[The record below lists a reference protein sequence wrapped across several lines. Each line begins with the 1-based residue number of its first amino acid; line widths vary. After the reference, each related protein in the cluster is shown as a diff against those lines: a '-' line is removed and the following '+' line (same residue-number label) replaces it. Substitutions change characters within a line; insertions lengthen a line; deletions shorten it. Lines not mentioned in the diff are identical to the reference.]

1 MNKRLNIALVGQA
14 NVGKS
19 VVFNYLTGLHQHVGN
34 WPGKTVEKAEG
45 TLFYK
50 GYEIN
55 IIDLPGIYSL
65 TTYSIEELIAREYI
79 ALQKPDF
86 IISVIDGTN
95 LERNLLFVLQ
105 ILELEQSTIIAL
117 NFTNL
122 FQEKGI
128 EINVEK
134 LEKILGIP
142 AIPIAAIYGKGIT
155 QVLDRGIE
163 LKKIE
168 NKELKIVKIRYGK
181 EVEREID
188 KLTKALG
195 TINLT
200 YPKRWLAIKLLE
212 KDKEIEKIVGSKLPQ
227 AMEEAKKSILHLEKV
242 HGHDSSI
249 VIAGERCHFVSE
261 IIRNVMKITKPAEMN
276 LNDKLD
282 MITTDKIWG
291 YPILFFVL
299 FSVFGFIFTFGS
311 WFSGLIESLFSN
323 AQIIYQTSLGNNSF
337 AFLGWA
343 GIESLLGLVTLAL
356 PYIVPFY
363 FILFLLE
370 DWGYLARVAYLTDN
384 LMHKLGIHGKAC
396 IPMLLGFGCN
406 VPACLSCRILETKR
420 ERLIAGILTSFVPCS
435 AVSVIIFGI
444 AGKFLGIG
452 WALGFYFF
460 NFIVILVLGK
470 IIAEILP
477 GEPTELIMEM
487 PDYRKPHFKTIV
499 IQTWLRLKEFIFIAA
514 PLIIVSGIIIQGLY
528 RLGWLTII
536 AKLLSPITVNW
547 LGLPATVGILLIFG
561 ILRKELIL
569 VMLATLLG
577 TVNFA
582 SVLTPIQMVVLTL
595 VSMFYIPCIATI
607 SALCKEFGLKTAL
620 GITIFKIIFAIAL
633 GGIVLRLL

>member
-1 MNKRLNIALVGQA
+1 
-14 NVGKS
+14 
-19 VVFNYLTGLHQHVGN
+19 
-34 WPGKTVEKAEG
+34 
-45 TLFYK
+45 
-50 GYEIN
+50 
-55 IIDLPGIYSL
+55 
-65 TTYSIEELIAREYI
+65 
-79 ALQKPDF
+79 
-86 IISVIDGTN
+86 
-95 LERNLLFVLQ
+95 
-105 ILELEQSTIIAL
+105 
-117 NFTNL
+117 
-122 FQEKGI
+122 
-128 EINVEK
+128 
-134 LEKILGIP
+134 
-142 AIPIAAIYGKGIT
+142 
-155 QVLDRGIE
+155 
-163 LKKIE
+163 
-168 NKELKIVKIRYGK
+168 
-181 EVEREID
+181 
-188 KLTKALG
+188 
-195 TINLT
+195 
-200 YPKRWLAIKLLE
+200 
-212 KDKEIEKIVGSKLPQ
+212 
-227 AMEEAKKSILHLEKV
+227 
-242 HGHDSSI
+242 
-249 VIAGERCHFVSE
+249 
-261 IIRNVMKITKPAEMN
+261 
-276 LNDKLD
+276 
-282 MITTDKIWG
+282 
-291 YPILFFVL
+291 
-299 FSVFGFIFTFGS
+299 VFGFIFTFGS
-311 WFSGLIESLFSN
+311 WFSGFLESLFGN
-323 AQIIYQTSLGNNSF
+323 VQTIYQTSFGNGNI

-343 GIESLLGLVTLAL
+343 SIESLLGLITLAL

-363 FILFLLE
+363 FVLFLLE

-420 ERLIAGILTSFVPCS
+420 ERLITGILTSFIPCS

-487 PDYRKPHFKTIV
+487 PDYRKPHLKTIV

-536 AKLLSPITVNW
+536 TKLLSPITVNW
-547 LGLPATVGILLIFG
+547 LGLPATAGILLIFG
-561 ILRKELIL
+561 VLRKELIL

-607 SALCKEFGLKTAL
+607 SALWKEFGSKTAL